1 MVNVIA
7 NVFGL
12 VHESIFFF
20 FLLRKLFVLQTYNLF

>member
-20 FLLRKLFVLQTYNLF
+20 VEKVICFTNL